1 MEYSFLNGGLYMYIE
16 IIVIAIIV
24 LAVIAFVAS
33 YMMRKKHYQMVDELE
48 EQKLALSDM
57 PIVDDIHMIKTLNL
71 TGQTEENF
79 QKWKTLWEEV
89 EKESIPAIENH
100 LFEAERFIDQLRLKK
115 AQNSEHQ
122 AASKI
127 KETKDTL
134 LNIQD
139 ALSELVKGEEK
150 NRLELEKVKEMYQTI
165 RKKLLTQSF
174 SFGPALE
181 KLEHKLTVLETD
193 FATFSE
199 YTSQGDHIEAKEVL
213 EEVRTKTQNLDTLV
227 QEVPTLL
234 KEINGEFVEQ
244 LKEIKNGY
252 HLLKEDEFKFPDDRI
267 LEKVEEI
274 EKERVAA
281 ERLAGNL
288 EIEAASE
295 KLPVIENEI
304 EALYDAMENE
314 MEASQY
320 VLENKEKFEQLVA
333 YLTRK
338 NSKLLIEIDR
348 VSQSYKLNHNELKQ
362 TQDFKDQLDELTEVM
377 NYYLEML
384 QQNDIVY
391 SEAKES
397 FQSSMEKLEQIDNGQ
412 NDIAQH
418 LKELRK
424 EETEVKESIDDFEF
438 NMRAMKRYVEKQ
450 HLPGL
455 PVDYMDL
462 FYAVTQKIE
471 NLSIEI
477 NKLRIDMDE
486 IKKMADFIEDDIEL
500 LLDKTEEIV
509 DTALLT
515 EYMTQYANRY
525 RQSTPQIASATQ
537 KSFKL
542 FNQEHNYRDALET
555 ISTALEEVEPGAYK
569 KVETMYFNEIKP
581 KN

>member
-1 MEYSFLNGGLYMYIE
+1 MNVE
-16 IIVIAIIV
+16 ITVIVIIV
-24 LAVIAFVAS
+24 LAIAAFVAS
-33 YMMRKKHYQMVDELE
+33 YTMRKKHYRIVDELE
-48 EQKLALSDM
+48 EQKLQLSDM
-57 PIVDDIHMIKTLNL
+57 PIADDIHMIKTLNL
-71 TGQTEENF
+71 TGQTEKKF
-79 QKWKTLWEEV
+79 QKWKTVWEGV

-100 LFEAERFIDQLRLKK
+100 LFEAERFIDKLRFGK
-115 AQNSEHQ
+115 AKDAEEL
-122 AASKI
+122 AESKI
-127 KETKDTL
+127 KETKETL
-134 LNIQD
+134 LRIQE
-139 ALSELVKGEEK
+139 ALSELVRGEEK
-150 NRLELEKVKEMYQTI
+150 NRLELEKVKEMYQSI
-165 RKKLLTQSF
+165 RKKLLTHSF

-181 KLEHKLTVLETD
+181 KMEHKLTVLETD

-213 EEVRTKTQNLDTLV
+213 EEVRTKTKNLNTLA
-227 QEVPTLL
+227 QDIPALL

-244 LKEIKNGY
+244 LKEIKIGY
-252 HLLKEDEFKFPDDRI
+252 QMLIEEEFKFPEDRI
-267 LEKVEEI
+267 LEKIAEI
-274 EKERVAA
+274 ETERLAA
-281 ERLAGNL
+281 EKLAGNL
-288 EIEAASE
+288 EIEAAQE
-295 KLPVIENEI
+295 KIPMIENEI
-304 EALYDAMENE
+304 DQLYEVMEFE

-320 VLENKEKFEQLVA
+320 VAENKEKIEQLIT
-333 YLTRK
+333 YLTSK

-362 TQDFKDQLDELTEVM
+362 TQDFKDQLDELTETV
-377 NYYLEML
+377 NYYLEAL
-384 QQNDIVY
+384 QQKDIVY

-397 FQSSMEKLEQIDNGQ
+397 FHSSIEKLETIDKGQ

-438 NMRAMKRYVEKQ
+438 NMRAMKRYIEKQ

-455 PVDYMDL
+455 PIDYMDL
-462 FYAVTQKIE
+462 FFAVTQKIE

-542 FNQEHNYRDALET
+542 FNQEHNYREALET

-581 KN
+581 KT

>member
-1 MEYSFLNGGLYMYIE
+1 MEYSFLNGGLYMNVE
-16 IIVIAIIV
+16 ITVIVIIV
-24 LAVIAFVAS
+24 LAIAAFVVS
-33 YMMRKKHYQMVDELE
+33 YMMRKKHYRIVDELE
-48 EQKLALSDM
+48 EQKLQLSDM

-79 QKWKTLWEEV
+79 QKWKSVWEDV
-89 EKESIPAIENH
+89 EKATIPTIENH
-100 LFEAERFIDQLRLKK
+100 LFEAERSIDKLRFGK
-115 AQNSEHQ
+115 AQDSENQ
-122 AASKI
+122 AESKI
-127 KETKDTL
+127 KETKETL
-134 LNIQD
+134 LEIQE
-139 ALSELVKGEEK
+139 ALSELVRGEEK
-150 NRLELEKVKEMYQTI
+150 NRLELEKVKEMYQSI

-227 QEVPTLL
+227 QDIPALL

-244 LKEIKNGY
+244 LKEIKIGY
-252 HLLKEDEFKFPDDRI
+252 QMLKDEEFKFTDDHL
-267 LEKVEEI
+267 LEKVAEV
-274 EKERVAA
+274 EKERLVA
-281 ERLAGNL
+281 EKLAGNL
-288 EIEAASE
+288 EVEAARE
-295 KLPVIENEI
+295 KIPMIEKEI
-304 EALYDAMENE
+304 DQLYDMMEIE

-320 VLENKEKFEQLVA
+320 VAENKEKIEQLIT

-362 TQDFKDQLDELTEVM
+362 TQDFKDQLDELTETV
-377 NYYLEML
+377 NYYLQGL
-384 QQNDIVY
+384 QQKDVVY

-397 FQSSMEKLEQIDNGQ
+397 FQVSIEKLEQIDAGQ
-412 NDIAQH
+412 NKIAQY

-424 EETEVKESIDDFEF
+424 EETEMKESIDDFEF

-455 PVDYMDL
+455 PADYMDL
-462 FYAVTQKIE
+462 FFAVTQKIE

-486 IKKMADFIEDDIEL
+486 IKKMADFIEDDIEH

-542 FNQEHNYRDALET
+542 FNQEHNYREALET

-581 KN
+581 KT

>member
-1 MEYSFLNGGLYMYIE
+1 MEYSFLNGGLYMNVE
-16 IIVIAIIV
+16 ITVIVIIV
-24 LAVIAFVAS
+24 LAIAAFVAS
-33 YMMRKKHYQMVDELE
+33 YMMRKKHYRIVDELE
-48 EQKLALSDM
+48 EQKIKLSDM
-57 PIVDDIHMIKTLNL
+57 SVVDDLHMIKTLNL

-79 QKWKTLWEEV
+79 QKWKTVWEEV
-89 EKESIPAIENH
+89 EKSSLPAIENH
-100 LFEAERFIDQLRLKK
+100 LFEAERSIDKLQFKK
-115 AQNSEHQ
+115 ATDSESQ
-122 AASKI
+122 AESKI
-127 KETKDTL
+127 TETKATL
-134 LNIQD
+134 LEIQA
-139 ALSELVKGEEK
+139 ALSELVRGEEK
-150 NRLELEKVKEMYQTI
+150 NRLELEKVKELYQTI

-227 QEVPTLL
+227 QEVPALL

-244 LKEIKNGY
+244 IKEIKIGY
-252 HLLKEDEFKFPDDRI
+252 QMLKDEDFKFPEDHI
-267 LEKVEEI
+267 LEKVAEI
-274 EKERVAA
+274 EKERLAI
-281 ERLAGNL
+281 EKLAGKL
-288 EIEAASE
+288 EVEAARE
-295 KLPVIENEI
+295 RMPVIEKQI
-304 EALYDAMENE
+304 DQLYDVMEIE
-314 MEASQY
+314 MEASRY
-320 VLENKEKFEQLVA
+320 VAENKEKIEQLVT
-333 YLTRK
+333 YLARK

-362 TQDFKDQLDELTEVM
+362 SQDFKDQLDELTETV
-377 NYYLEML
+377 NYYLQEL
-384 QQNDIVY
+384 QQHEVVY

-397 FQSSMEKLEQIDNGQ
+397 FQTIIEKLEQIDVGQ

-424 EETEVKESIDDFEF
+424 EETEVKETIDDFEF

-455 PVDYMDL
+455 PADYVDL
-462 FYAVTQKIE
+462 FFAVTQKIE
-471 NLSIEI
+471 KLSIEI

-486 IKKMADFIEDDIEL
+486 IKKMADFIGDDIEL

-525 RQSTPQIASATQ
+525 RQNTPQIASATQ

-542 FNQEHNYRDALET
+542 FNQEYNYRDALET

-581 KN
+581 KS

>member
-1 MEYSFLNGGLYMYIE
+1 MNVE
-16 IIVIAIIV
+16 ITVIVIIV
-24 LAVIAFVAS
+24 LAIAAFAAS
-33 YMMRKKHYQMVDELE
+33 YVMRKKHYRIVDELE
-48 EQKLALSDM
+48 EQKLQLSNM

-79 QKWKTLWEEV
+79 QKWKTVWEDV
-89 EKESIPAIENH
+89 EKVSLPAIENH
-100 LFEAERFIDQLRLKK
+100 LFEAERSIDKLRLKK
-115 AQNSEHQ
+115 AQDSEKQ
-122 AASKI
+122 AESMI

-134 LNIQD
+134 LKIQE
-139 ALSELVKGEEK
+139 ALSELVRGEEK
-150 NRLELEKVKEMYQTI
+150 NRLELEKVKEMYQSI

-181 KLEHKLTVLETD
+181 KLEHKLTILETD

-213 EEVRTKTQNLDTLV
+213 EEVRTKTQNLDILV
-227 QEVPTLL
+227 QEIPALL
-234 KEINGEFVEQ
+234 KEINGEFVDQ
-244 LKEIKNGY
+244 LKEIKLGY
-252 HLLKEDEFKFPDDRI
+252 QMLKEEDFQFPDDRV
-267 LEKVEEI
+267 LEKVSETDQ
-274 EKERVAA
+274 ERLAA
-281 ERLAGNL
+281 EKLAGNL
-288 EIEAASE
+288 EIEAAKE
-295 KLPVIENEI
+295 KIPLIEEEI
-304 EALYDAMENE
+304 DQLYDVMEIE

-320 VLENKEKFEQLVA
+320 VTENKEKIEQLIT

-338 NSKLLIEIDR
+338 NNKLLIEIDR
-348 VSQSYKLNHNELKQ
+348 VSQSYKLNHDELKQ
-362 TQDFKDQLDELTEVM
+362 TKDFKNQLDELTETV
-377 NYYLEML
+377 NYYLQAL
-384 QQNDIVY
+384 QQKDIVY
-391 SEAKES
+391 SEVKES
-397 FQSSMEKLEQIDNGQ
+397 FQSSIEKLEEVDKGQ

-424 EETEVKESIDDFEF
+424 EETEVKASIDDFEF
-438 NMRAMKRYVEKQ
+438 NMRAMKRYIEKQ

-455 PVDYMDL
+455 PADYMDL
-462 FYAVTQKIE
+462 FFAVTQKIE

-542 FNQEHNYRDALET
+542 FNQEHNYREALET

-581 KN
+581 KT